1 MTWLDRITLFE
12 IADFCAVTLMV
23 IAWLLIGL
31 RIENPGKNPSVSV
44 LMAQYRREWLKHMV
58 TRQPRIFDATVLSGL
73 RQATSFFASASMIA
87 LGGGFAA
94 IGNSEQLQGVAEDLT
109 LDTSPAV
116 AWEIKILF
124 IMVFLTNAFLK
135 FVWSNR
141 LFGYCAVL
149 MAAVPNDPND
159 PAAYVRADKS
169 ASLNI
174 SAARAFNRGLRS
186 VYFALGAS
194 AWLLGPWALFAATI
208 FTVSVLWRRE
218 FASKSRQVLM
228 DTSDGMPPPTGL

>member
-1 MTWLDRITLFE
+1 
-12 IADFCAVTLMV
+12 
-23 IAWLLIGL
+23 
-31 RIENPGKNPSVSV
+31 
-44 LMAQYRREWLKHMV
+44 
-58 TRQPRIFDATVLSGL
+58 
-73 RQATSFFASASMIA
+73 
-87 LGGGFAA
+87 
-94 IGNSEQLQGVAEDLT
+94 
-109 LDTSPAV
+109 
-116 AWEIKILF
+116 
-124 IMVFLTNAFLK
+124 
-135 FVWSNR
+135 
-141 LFGYCAVL
+141 